1 MKYLTKENILLVLV
15 SLLVLGRV
23 SDMRKSRRG
32 SERVREVLQQ
42 RMRGMERTDWGS
54 RMEGMRKAKGGK
66 AKQVVSVDKSCCDK
80 TN

>member
-54 RMEGMRKAKGGK
+54 RMEGMRKAREGT

-80 TN
+80 TD